1 MDCGTKR
8 DWSTVPKQYRCGS
21 RLVPWQDYFG
31 TDTVLEFLLGFFLS
45 GGNPSFDLIISV
57 GALCINKTDLVGL
70 PSSRIANWFTTL
82 PSSNSLKTAHSEC
95 EIIIF

>member
-31 TDTVLEFLLGFFLS
+31 TDTVLEFLLG
-45 GGNPSFDLIISV
+45 DRR
-57 GALCINKTDLVGL
+57 ADLV
-70 PSSRIANWFTTL
+70 IYAVIV
-82 PSSNSLKTAHSEC
+82 LKHLNLTPPISPYQT
-95 EIIIF
+95 

>member
-31 TDTVLEFLLGFFLS
+31 TDTVLEFLLGY
-45 GGNPSFDLIISV
+45 ISYPRV
-57 GALCINKTDLVGL
+57 FGAMRENKH
-70 PSSRIANWFTTL
+70 
-82 PSSNSLKTAHSEC
+82 TAVMFE
-95 EIIIF
+95 

>member
-31 TDTVLEFLLGFFLS
+31 TDTVLEFLLGYSQHAIEGAECLTH
-45 GGNPSFDLIISV
+45 GCYLI
-57 GALCINKTDLVGL
+57 
-70 PSSRIANWFTTL
+70 
-82 PSSNSLKTAHSEC
+82 
-95 EIIIF
+95 

>member
-31 TDTVLEFLLGFFLS
+31 TDTVLEFLLGPLPQTPREGSMLMRYCITFNLNLS
-45 GGNPSFDLIISV
+45 TQKHGGRL
-57 GALCINKTDLVGL
+57 
-70 PSSRIANWFTTL
+70 
-82 PSSNSLKTAHSEC
+82 
-95 EIIIF
+95 

>member
-31 TDTVLEFLLGFFLS
+31 TDTVLEFLLGVVGMAGPLSTKATPPFLPIPHF
-45 GGNPSFDLIISV
+45 PSPAFLDLPPIP
-57 GALCINKTDLVGL
+57 A
-70 PSSRIANWFTTL
+70 SSHANSH
-82 PSSNSLKTAHSEC
+82 SSWAH
-95 EIIIF
+95 